1 MKTKIRT
8 LITVCVLG
16 FVGVL
21 NANATTLNSERE
33 AKSESSWFV
42 LSENNETNID
52 FQKEA
57 QLVIKRVADREE
69 AKATKQ
75 VIERNTGFTG
85 EVANSFENDVV
96 IENNDEIID
105 FRKEAQSVTKLI
117 ADREEN
123 FAIQKLVEAGRL

>member
-21 NANATTLNSERE
+21 NANATVLNSERV
-33 AKSESSWFV
+33 AKSESFRFV
-42 LSENNETNID
+42 MSEDFDANID

-57 QLVIKRVADREE
+57 QLVTKLVADREE

-75 VIERNTGFTG
+75 VIERNSGFAG
-85 EVANSFENDVV
+85 EVSNSFENDVV
-96 IENNDEIID
+96 IENNDDITD

-117 ADREEN
+117 ADREEDST
-123 FAIQKLVEAGRL
+123 IQKLIGQGRL

>member
-21 NANATTLNSERE
+21 NANGTTLNSERE

-85 EVANSFENDVV
+85 EFANSFENDVV